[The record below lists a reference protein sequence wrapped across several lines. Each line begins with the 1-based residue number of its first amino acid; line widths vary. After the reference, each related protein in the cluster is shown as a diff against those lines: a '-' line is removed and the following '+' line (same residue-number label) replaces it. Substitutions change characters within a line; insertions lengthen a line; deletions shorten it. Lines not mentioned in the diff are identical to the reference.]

1 MINRRSF
8 LMTSSALL
16 LSSLI
21 TGCEN
26 QADLEIFLLQNSI
39 PIQLISAFKKEFGTQ
54 KSINLQPQITLQ
66 KIYNFL
72 LQWQGKTPDTK
83 NKSRFKIPFINRDS
97 APDKIS
103 DLVTVGNYWLKSAI
117 TEKLI
122 NPLDTQKL
130 ENWANIPP
138 IFQQLVTRNN
148 QGNLED
154 NTMVWGAPYRWGC
167 TMIVY
172 REDQLNFTPQDWQD
186 LWAEELQGKISLLNQ
201 PREIIGLIL
210 KKLGHSYNEENIDQ
224 IKELKTELALLH
236 QQVKFY
242 DSTNYLQP
250 LINGD
255 TSLAVGWSSDI
266 LPVLNTQRNLK
277 AIIPNSGTSL
287 WADIWVNPINEAINE
302 SRLTNIYQWIN
313 YCWQKNSAKSINLFT
328 DGYSPIQAETKN
340 NTKAETLSLNK
351 LDNCDFIEPLNTESL
366 TVYDSLWQ
374 EIISSSDN

>member
-54 KSINLQPQITLQ
+54 KIINLQPQINLQ
-66 KIYNFL
+66 KIYDFL
-72 LQWQGKTPDTK
+72 LKWQGKTSERKD
-83 NKSRFKIPFINRDS
+83 KSRFKIPFINRDS

-103 DLVTVGNYWLKSAI
+103 DLVTLGNYWLKSAI
-117 TEKLI
+117 IEKLI
-122 NPLDTQKL
+122 NPLETKKL

-148 QGNLED
+148 LGNLDD
-154 NTMVWGAPYRWGC
+154 NSMVWGAPYRWGC

-172 REDQLNFTPQDWQD
+172 REDQLNFRPQDWQD
-186 LWAEELQGKISLLNQ
+186 LWAEELKGKISLLNQ

-210 KKLGHSYNEENIDQ
+210 KKLGYSYNEENINQ
-224 IKELKTELALLH
+224 IKELKTELALLN

-255 TSLAVGWSSDI
+255 TSLAVGWSTDI
-266 LPVLNTQRNLK
+266 LPVLNTQKNLK
-277 AIIPNSGTSL
+277 AIIPKSGTSL
-287 WADIWVNPINEAINE
+287 WADIWVNPINEATNE
-302 SRLTNIYQWIN
+302 GRLTNIYQWIN

-366 TVYDSLWQ
+366 TVYESLWQ
-374 EIISSSDN
+374 EIIS